1 MWYICRF
8 NWGLSV
14 RKLSDTV
21 LKLLEDTVFLKEE
34 RDRARNLTRGI
45 QGFGSFSQQHSSFTD
60 SSLKEL
66 SLKTYERCNSHY
78 NDHQSREDKLLDLNE
93 NFLTKKQLQIDDH
106 DIISSKLEINLDI
119 GDHPFCKN
127 EHQTEDTLLSTEE

>member
-60 SSLKEL
+60 SSLKKL

-78 NDHQSREDKLLDLNE
+78 NYHQSREDKLLDLNE

-106 DIISSKLEINLDI
+106 DIISSKPEINLEI

-127 EHQTEDTLLSTEE
+127 EHQTEDTLLSSEE